1 MGQNTGILAVA
12 LVSLWLAGNSYAAV
26 GERIGTALC
35 LGGGEGRISLSH
47 TSGGGRSDGYA
58 AA

>member
-1 MGQNTGILAVA
+1 MGILAVA